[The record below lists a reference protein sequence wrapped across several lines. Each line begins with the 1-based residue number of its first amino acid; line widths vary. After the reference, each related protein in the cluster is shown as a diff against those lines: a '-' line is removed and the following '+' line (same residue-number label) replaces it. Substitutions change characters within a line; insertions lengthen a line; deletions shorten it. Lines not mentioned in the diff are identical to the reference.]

1 MHGIVCS
8 HFASW
13 HVGCFAP
20 SVYRVHAV
28 CRVCVFT
35 QCVMVCACECGGG
48 GDCGEHRVRCAYVC
62 QVRRFQATLGYVLMP
77 LRPPGENRQAEYLA
91 KNPQGTVP
99 ALELPDG
106 RVIAATKS

>member
-1 MHGIVCS
+1 
-8 HFASW
+8 
-13 HVGCFAP
+13 
-20 SVYRVHAV
+20 
-28 CRVCVFT
+28 
-35 QCVMVCACECGGG
+35 
-48 GDCGEHRVRCAYVC
+48 
-62 QVRRFQATLGYVLMP
+62 MP